1 MMSIRG
7 AAPLLAICAALLA
20 TPAVAAEQALI
31 DAAKKEGRVVWYTTQ
46 QIDPLVRPVVAAF
59 KQKYGVDVDYVRA
72 DSSDVALRIVNE
84 GRAGKMQ
91 SDVFDGTG
99 VAAILKTEKM
109 AVKWLPDTVK
119 RLPKDYVDPEG
130 YWVATN
136 IFVVTAGYN
145 TNLVPRG
152 SEPKSF
158 ADLLDP
164 KWKGKILWNS
174 SPSTSGGGGF
184 IGLTLARLGED
195 KGMDYL
201 RKLATQNITGV
212 LNASRAGLDPVVAGE
227 FPLALNIFNNH
238 TIISKAQGAPIT
250 WVPMAPVM
258 AVLSVASV
266 TKGAPHPNAGKLLVD
281 FLVSKEGQ
289 QLFREADY
297 IPVDP
302 AIPPRDA
309 SLRPD
314 SGGFSAIYFTP
325 EQVAG
330 SMPGWMKILRDLFG

>member
-164 KWKGKILWNS
+164 KWKGKMIWSSTNS
-174 SPSTSGGGGF
+174 SAAGPGLVGLALAEMGPDKGLDYRRALAKQDVAGAAVSARQILDQVIAGEYA
-184 IGLTLARLGED
+184 IGL
-195 KGMDYL
+195 
-201 RKLATQNITGV
+201 Q
-212 LNASRAGLDPVVAGE
+212 
-227 FPLALNIFNNH
+227 IFNH
-238 TIISKAQGAPIT
+238 AAVLSAQQGAPVAWI
-250 WVPMAPVM
+250 PMNPSLQTLNVVGLTAG
-258 AVLSVASV
+258 
-266 TKGAPHPNAGKLLVD
+266 GAHPNAGKLLVD
-281 FLVSKEGQ
+281 FVTSREGQ
-289 QLFREADY
+289 ELYQKAAVLT
-297 IPVDP
+297 VDP
-302 AIPPRDA
+302 EVAPFDP

-314 SGGFSAIYFTP
+314 GKNFRAISQTS
-325 EQVAG
+325 EDLERNL
-330 SMPGWMKILRDLFG
+330 PGWLKLFKKLFR